1 MGNLTKYEC
10 HNYIQYAVGVISV
23 LIKAGRKTAEE
34 QFGGS
39 TDTHVL
45 FLSLT
50 LSQRVS
56 HESDVSFRIESL
68 AYIGITCND
77 LFTDVHLGFTALHL
91 VKYPFYSFL
100 YCETV
105 TLRLVLASYFFDQG
119 RRIATSDSVLCKLS
133 RMEIPNR
140 QIEKAVLH
148 STSEIDLV

>member
-1 MGNLTKYEC
+1 M
-10 HNYIQYAVGVISV
+10 GVISV

-77 LFTDVHLGFTALHL
+77 LFTDVHLGFIALHL
-91 VKYPFYSFL
+91 VKYPFYSFI

-105 TLRLVLASYFFDQG
+105 TLRLVLGSYFFD
-119 RRIATSDSVLCKLS
+119 
-133 RMEIPNR
+133 
-140 QIEKAVLH
+140 
-148 STSEIDLV
+148 

>member
-77 LFTDVHLGFTALHL
+77 LFTDVHQGFIALHL

-100 YCETV
+100 YYETV
-105 TLRLVLASYFFDQG
+105 TLRLVLAVISLIKVRELLLLTWFLVSYREWKFRIDRS
-119 RRIATSDSVLCKLS
+119 RRPFCTQFL
-133 RMEIPNR
+133 R
-140 QIEKAVLH
+140 
-148 STSEIDLV
+148 